1 MHRTWTHQH
10 KIWRVG
16 ESVGGGGYT
25 GSDGGARRRRT
36 EAKPEHQQLIVDNVA
51 LLHLVNLL
59 KRHEDGNGA
68 CAVYS
73 VIRRAADAIANLAHE
88 NSIRKTCVKFANIS
102 SF

>member
-1 MHRTWTHQH
+1 MSKLPCLRDKREGILWAHC
-10 KIWRVG
+10 
-16 ESVGGGGYT
+16 
-25 GSDGGARRRRT
+25 GSKGA
-36 EAKPEHQQLIVDNVA
+36 AWIYIIMPEHQQLIVDNVA

-88 NSIRKTCVKFANIS
+88 NSILKTCVKPDKQNGRWDS
-102 SF
+102 TSC